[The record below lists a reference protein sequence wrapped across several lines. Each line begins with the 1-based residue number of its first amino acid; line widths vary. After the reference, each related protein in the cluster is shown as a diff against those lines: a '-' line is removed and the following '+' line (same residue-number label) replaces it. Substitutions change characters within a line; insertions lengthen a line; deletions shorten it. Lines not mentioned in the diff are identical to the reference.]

1 MKYCITIFWGEL
13 FLLLTLSTSGCHDG
27 DKGSL
32 WDENIVRFQVDVETD
47 PNGLGGYNVEPD
59 WCVLMLPENNRIMQD
74 IPLVIYCHSG
84 GGTVSSSGSEPENND
99 FTRYFVSRGCAVL
112 CTAGMPESYSD
123 VCRWIIP
130 DVWVIRF
137 LSVLLLKLM
146 IILKNIL
153 IILTF
158 PDVWYIVIQT
168 GGLRLPV

>member
-47 PNGLGGYNVEPD
+47 PNGRGGYNVEPD

-112 CTAGMPESYSD
+112 CTAGMPESYS
-123 VCRWIIP
+123 
-130 DVWVIRF
+130 
-137 LSVLLLKLM
+137 
-146 IILKNIL
+146 
-153 IILTF
+153 
-158 PDVWYIVIQT
+158 
-168 GGLRLPV
+168 

>member
-47 PNGLGGYNVEPD
+47 PNGRGGYNVEPD

-84 GGTVSSSGSEPENND
+84 GGTVSSSGSEPENNVP
-99 FTRYFVSRGCAVL
+99 YCVL
-112 CTAGMPESYSD
+112 PECLNPILN

>member
-47 PNGLGGYNVEPD
+47 PNGRGGYNVEPD

-99 FTRYFVSRGCAVL
+99 FTRYFVSGDVPYCVL
-112 CTAGMPESYSD
+112 PECLNPILN

>member
-47 PNGLGGYNVEPD
+47 PNGRGGYNVEPD

-112 CTAGMPESYSD
+112 CTAGMPES
-123 VCRWIIP
+123 RWIIP